1 MNRIARDIMANK
13 KQPNQPSFFTRH
25 RLLSLMLILF
35 LVVLPL
41 VFIPSVYIYK
51 FSTKNPVLFETK
63 GVKLVKP
70 EDSIFNTEF
79 ILSEIKMPNEDNLK
93 GAYVFKYKLN
103 PKETVNTITN
113 VKYQFQLSVINDK
126 YTTYSQ
132 QNLTAVPKENY
143 STTSIEFNYNMD
155 KFILPF
161 ISAKGPNLYIKIT
174 YDEVL
179 LELGTTKTHTIYMRL
194 DYDDSTTKVTLQ

>member
-1 MNRIARDIMANK
+1 MANK
-13 KQPNQPSFFTRH
+13 KQPKQASFFKRH
-25 RLLSLMLILF
+25 RLLSIMLILF
-35 LVVLPL
+35 LIVLPL

-70 EDSIFNTEF
+70 EDSMFNTEF

-113 VKYQFQLSVINDK
+113 VKYQFQLSVIWDN
-126 YTTYSQ
+126 YTTFSQ
-132 QNLTAVPKENY
+132 ENLTAVPRENY
-143 STTSIEFNYNMD
+143 GTTSIEFNYDMD
-155 KFILPF
+155 KFILPL
-161 ISAKGPNLYIKIT
+161 IRAEGPNLYVKIT

-179 LELGTTKTHTIYMRL
+179 LDLGSTKTHTIYMRL
-194 DYDDSTTKVTLQ
+194 DYDDSTTKVTLP

>member
-1 MNRIARDIMANK
+1 MANK
-13 KQPNQPSFFTRH
+13 KQPKQPSFFTRH

-35 LVVLPL
+35 LIVLPL

-113 VKYQFQLSVINDK
+113 VKYQFQLSVIYDK

-132 QNLTAVPKENY
+132 ENLTAVPKDDY

-161 ISAKGPNLYIKIT
+161 ISAKGPNLYVKIT
-174 YDEVL
+174 YDEIL
-179 LELGTTKTHTIYMRL
+179 SELGTTNSHTIYMRL
-194 DYDDSTTKVTLQ
+194 DYDDTATKVTIQ

>member
-1 MNRIARDIMANK
+1 MANK
-13 KQPNQPSFFTRH
+13 KQPKQPSFFTRH

-35 LVVLPL
+35 LIVLPL

-79 ILSEIKMPNEDNLK
+79 ILSEIKIPDEDNLK

-113 VKYQFQLSVINDK
+113 VKYQFQLSVIYDK

-132 QNLTAVPKENY
+132 ENLTAVPKDDY

-161 ISAKGPNLYIKIT
+161 ISAKGPNLYVKIT
-174 YDEVL
+174 YDEIL
-179 LELGTTKTHTIYMRL
+179 SELGTTNSHTIYMRL
-194 DYDDSTTKVTLQ
+194 DYDDTATKVTIQ

>member
-1 MNRIARDIMANK
+1 MANK
-13 KQPNQPSFFTRH
+13 KQPKQPSFFTRH

-35 LVVLPL
+35 LIVLPL

-113 VKYQFQLSVINDK
+113 VKYQFQLSVIYDK

-132 QNLTAVPKENY
+132 ENLTAVPKDNY

-174 YDEVL
+174 YDEIL
-179 LELGTTKTHTIYMRL
+179 SELGTTNSHTIYMRL
-194 DYDDSTTKVTLQ
+194 DYDDTATKVTIQ